1 MARSFARLSLAA
13 ITAAAPVAAL
23 CAQDF
28 SMVGSSVAGITMP
41 QVLNPCS
48 GGCGG
53 GARSGGGSALAMRAI
68 RVPPRPAAATMSLGY
83 VATPALRQQ
92 VLNDYLTRARSK
104 DPQGTQAVQQMFAR
118 YDYTRIYEGVAR
130 PYGLGGDD
138 AANAMSAYFILGW
151 IIANGQSDVPG
162 GAAAVRAVRAQFA
175 ATLSQSPAG
184 SPRNRAQL
192 GEELKVQFAIMH
204 AGWQGSMKEHSQRA
218 YADGIAR
225 QFQQQA
231 GIDLRSTSLDARG
244 FVRHG

>member
-13 ITAAAPVAAL
+13 FIAAAPIAAL

-53 GARSGGGSALAMRAI
+53 PRSSGGGALAMRAI
-68 RVPPRPAAATMSLGY
+68 RVPPRPAAAAMSLRY
-83 VATPALRQQ
+83 VSTPALRKQ
-92 VLNDYLTRARSK
+92 VLGDYLARARSK
-104 DPQGTQAVQQMFAR
+104 DPRGTQVVQDMLAR

-162 GAAAVRAVRAQFA
+162 GPAAVRAVRAQFA

-184 SPRNRAQL
+184 SQQQRAQL
-192 GEELKVQFAIMH
+192 GEELKIQFAIMH
-204 AGWQGSMKEHSQRA
+204 AGWQGSMKEHNERA
-218 YADGIAR
+218 YADGVAR

-244 FVRHG
+244 FVRQG

>member
-13 ITAAAPVAAL
+13 VTAAAPIAAL

-53 GARSGGGSALAMRAI
+53 GRSGGGGALAMRAI
-68 RVPPRPAAATMSLGY
+68 RVPPRPAAATMSLRY
-83 VATPALRQQ
+83 VATPALRKQ
-92 VLNDYLTRARSK
+92 VLGDYLARARRK
-104 DPQGTQAVQQMFAR
+104 DPRGTQAVQDMLTR
-118 YDYTRIYEGVAR
+118 YDYSRIYEGVAR

-184 SPRNRAQL
+184 SPGQRAQL
-192 GEELKVQFAIMH
+192 GEELKIQFAIMH
-204 AGWQGSMKEHSQRA
+204 AGWQGSMKEHSERA
-218 YADGIAR
+218 YADGVAR